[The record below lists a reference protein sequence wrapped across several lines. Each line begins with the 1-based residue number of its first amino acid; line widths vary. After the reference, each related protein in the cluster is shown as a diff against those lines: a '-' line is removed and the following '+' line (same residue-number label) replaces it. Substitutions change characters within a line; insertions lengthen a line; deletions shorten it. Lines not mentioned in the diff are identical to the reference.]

1 VVGPLL
7 NPKPRQLIPAH
18 VSRLTSY
25 IKAEGSASPFK
36 KADNRVGPLL
46 NCKSR
51 QLIPA
56 RVSRLT
62 SYIKAEGFASP
73 FKKAD
78 NKVGPLLNCKS
89 RQLIPARVSRLPSYI
104 KAEVALHLEASPGS
118 DNSCSTFFSSSPIS
132 HGGDGLSTICLLFII
147 YLPDIYEFTLLHSL
161 LLKHAS
167 LHRLFRK
174 GESDYL

>member
-1 VVGPLL
+1 MVGPLL
-7 NPKPRQLIPAH
+7 NTKPRQLIPAR

-62 SYIKAEGFASP
+62 SYM
-73 FKKAD
+73 
-78 NKVGPLLNCKS
+78 
-89 RQLIPARVSRLPSYI
+89 

-132 HGGDGLSTICLLFII
+132 HGGDSLSTICLLFIV
-147 YLPDIYEFTLLHSL
+147 YLPDIYESHFTLSIAQN
-161 LLKHAS
+161 AS
-167 LHRLFRK
+167 LHRLFRI
-174 GESDYL
+174 GESDYLE

>member
-1 VVGPLL
+1 MEA
-7 NPKPRQLIPAH
+7 IPAH

-56 RVSRLT
+56 RVSRL
-62 SYIKAEGFASP
+62 
-73 FKKAD
+73 
-78 NKVGPLLNCKS
+78 
-89 RQLIPARVSRLPSYI
+89 PSYI

-118 DNSCSTFFSSSPIS
+118 DHFCSTFFSSSPIS
-132 HGGDGLSTICLLFII
+132 HGEDGLSTICLLFIV
-147 YLPDIYEFTLLHSL
+147 YLPDIYEFTFLPFL

-167 LHRLFRK
+167 LHRPFRMGGTVYQLSACCLLFILSAWYLRVHILHFLLFKHASLEGLFRT

>member
-1 VVGPLL
+1 MVGPLL

-18 VSRLTSY
+18 VSS
-25 IKAEGSASPFK
+25 
-36 KADNRVGPLL
+36 
-46 NCKSR
+46 
-51 QLIPA
+51 
-56 RVSRLT
+56 LT

-89 RQLIPARVSRLPSYI
+89 RQLIPARVSRLTSYI

-132 HGGDGLSTICLLFII
+132 HGGEGTTVYQLSACYLLFICLI
-147 YLPDIYEFTLLHSL
+147 FTNHTSHFV
-161 LLKHAS
+161 LLKMLLSIAYFAWG
-167 LHRLFRK
+167 RAII
-174 GESDYL
+174 